1 MSPSA
6 RLITK
11 YRHGLTHGLLILALS
26 LGLLGC
32 AAPGVE
38 RYQAQQPALDLA
50 RYFQGQ
56 TKGWGMVQDWKGEV
70 TRRFVVTIDGRFEGD
85 QGVLDESFVWSDGE
99 KQKRIWRL
107 KRVGPG
113 LWSGTADDVVGEARG
128 EIRGNALRWQYTLAV
143 PIDGRSVE
151 LQFDDWMH
159 LIDEEV
165 MINKATMT
173 KFGLP
178 VGEVTLAFRRQ
189 QP

>member
-1 MSPSA
+1 MIPMR
-6 RLITK
+6 RLISK
-11 YRHGLTHGLLILALS
+11 LQHRLMPGFMIGVLS
-26 LGLLGC
+26 LSLLGC

-38 RYQAQQPALDLA
+38 RYQEQRPVLDLA
-50 RYFQGQ
+50 QYFQGQ

-70 TRRFVVTIDGRFEGD
+70 TRRFVVTIEGRFEGD

-107 KRVGPG
+107 KRLGPG
-113 LWSGTADDVVGEARG
+113 LWSGAADDVVGQAKG

-143 PIDGRSVE
+143 PVDGRSIE

-159 LIDEEV
+159 LIDNEV

-173 KFGLP
+173 KFGIP
-178 VGEVTLAFRRQ
+178 VGQVTLAFRRP